1 MQTLQLRRNT
11 STVCVGTLTV
21 LSSASLVSSTCDGR
35 SCSVV
40 QYYCCR
46 CGRID
51 LHLFCWQC
59 ENKFNDDDD
68 VMKCVVCELYSS
80 VVHVMNAVV

>member
-1 MQTLQLRRNT
+1 MCRHVDCFVVSRQHHWCHQHA
-11 STVCVGTLTV
+11 TVVR
-21 LSSASLVSSTCDGR
+21 AVSYSIIVAA
-35 SCSVV
+35 VV
-40 QYYCCR
+40 V
-46 CGRID
+46 D